1 MRTCNN
7 FTCLGV
13 LPLLSLQL
21 IQQLDEELGIEKF
34 RMDLEST
41 QVLVRT
47 ASLLSICM
55 LLAAGP
61 VSAIL

>member
-1 MRTCNN
+1 
-7 FTCLGV
+7 
-13 LPLLSLQL
+13 LLLVQL

-34 RMDLEST
+34 RMELEST

-47 ASLLSICM
+47 VAVMRGMI

-61 VSAIL
+61 VSAQVVCRW